1 MGIVRENRGQRST
14 KSRSIM
20 KKVENLARKGGGC
33 KNKPRLRAL
42 KNRIMPRQQNVV
54 YVRKERG
61 EGLARGLKG
70 PFSSSS
76 FSPFSLI
83 ERNNGPI
90 LEGRREAE
98 KILIL
103 VAKLLPPQHNTFP
116 SSPLISQVEINSML
130 HLDYV
135 KVLKLEN
142 PANIPDAFFPPDLCF
157 NTAKSFWVSESR

>member
-1 MGIVRENRGQRST
+1 
-14 KSRSIM
+14 
-20 KKVENLARKGGGC
+20 
-33 KNKPRLRAL
+33 
-42 KNRIMPRQQNVV
+42 MPRQQNVV

-103 VAKLLPPQHNTFP
+103 VAKLLPPQHNTFLLP
-116 SSPLISQVEINSML
+116 SYFSGWDQFHAPSRLRKSAQIREPSEYPRRFLSSRSML
-130 HLDYV
+130 QYCKDFRGIRISMISKIPWWWSIVGQTPEPLRG
-135 KVLKLEN
+135 KCKNKLEGGQS
-142 PANIPDAFFPPDLCF
+142 F
-157 NTAKSFWVSESR
+157 AKFA